1 MIAYAIAVN
10 IFIWWAGE
18 ISGYSQ
24 GMLFD
29 SIIQII

>member
-18 ISGYSQ
+18 VSEYSQ
-24 GMLFD
+24 GILFD
-29 SIIQII
+29 SIMQII